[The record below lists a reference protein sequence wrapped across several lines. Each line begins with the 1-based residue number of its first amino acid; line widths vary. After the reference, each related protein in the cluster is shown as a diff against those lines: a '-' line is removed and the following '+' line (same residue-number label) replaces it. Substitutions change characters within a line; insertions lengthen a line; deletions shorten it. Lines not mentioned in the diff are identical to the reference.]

1 MIELYERLH
10 WLRKQA
16 GLTLAEVSARTG
28 SAVGF
33 LSDLECGRSLPSLVT
48 LERIAAV
55 YNLSLGECLVN
66 VTVLTPEREEYDRVR
81 RAAPPVYIRLASS
94 AVISDAESGEA

>member
-1 MIELYERLH
+1 MTELHERLH

-55 YNLSLGECLVN
+55 YQGMRLSPPCLQAWGTQPHSLVAQLVALEAVERLHSAAAGEGES
-66 VTVLTPEREEYDRVR
+66 ER
-81 RAAPPVYIRLASS
+81 
-94 AVISDAESGEA
+94 